1 MCTGD
6 TRYSRVLY
14 SKLTHGVSQQAV
26 RDVVGAAA
34 GSEALNV
41 FQFEEWEKLCKFHI
55 STEFQLE
62 SILRENR
69 VIGVRLSVGKVIRN
83 AILRSKE
90 CLLLRVQKAQVINIV
105 IYVDSRRMTK
115 HTGSSI
121 FNIACI
127 DLGELVLQQKHI
139 HYIAMGD
146 FKDKAVDIRRNLAG
160 VHL

>member
-69 VIGVRLSVGKVIRN
+69 VIGVRFN

-146 FKDKAVDIRRNLAG
+146 FKDKAVKIRRNLAG